1 VCASVLLKYVD
12 RTLRTLFILIFF
24 SGGNAEIVSMW
35 GSESGSYMQAVHFC
49 FSLGGVIAPLIAQPF
64 LAESRD
70 TIIHRPVSNVA
81 DLTSST
87 TKPYDSSDIGCSDYN
102 NSNVQPTQY
111 EETNVK
117 YAYIISAVMSFTT
130 VVPFCCMFYL
140 KRDDRI
146 RMNEDIIK
154 EKEPTNFSARPFV
167 VKVAMLLLLSLLMF
181 VYVGTED
188 TYAGYLMTFVTTE
201 LCWSKASGSLATSV
215 FWICFGVTRLLCIPL
230 IQYVNIETLML
241 LFSISLVISFA
252 GLLLATMYN
261 TYYLIWI
268 FFGLPG
274 VSMSIIFAAM
284 FTWTNDNVVKV
295 SGKFLSLMMTSA
307 SAGIMSFPIL
317 YGYTMD
323 HLSPIWFVYLL
334 LTQSIVWV
342 VVYITFVLSAKCLLK
357 KTKPT
362 ATEVSVD
369 THGSI
374 VYDNND
380 EQLYKAVNR
389 KSEITCL

>member
-1 VCASVLLKYVD
+1 
-12 RTLRTLFILIFF
+12 
-24 SGGNAEIVSMW
+24 MW

-70 TIIHRPVSNVA
+70 TIIHRPVSNVT

-380 EQLYKAVNR
+380 EQLYKAVNG